1 MAAEG
6 QGKRQIPNNKKD
18 GLCSTK
24 NVSSRDKMVAEGR
37 TLVNEIEKAS
47 L

>member
-6 QGKRQIPNNKKD
+6 QGKIQIPNNKKD
-18 GLCSTK
+18 VLCSAK

-37 TLVNEIEKAS
+37 TFINEIEKAF